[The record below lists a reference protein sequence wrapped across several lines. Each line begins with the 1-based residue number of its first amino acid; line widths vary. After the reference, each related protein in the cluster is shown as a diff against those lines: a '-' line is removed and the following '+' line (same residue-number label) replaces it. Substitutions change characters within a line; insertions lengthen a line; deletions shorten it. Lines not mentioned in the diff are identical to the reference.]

1 MAPERKGGRK
11 LSLAIRSIILK
22 NHEAGLSTV
31 KIAEILKTKYDFKT
45 TRQSVRFDTRRVDV
59 YLTKGLFMLS
69 VTFIIYFFVPIV
81 TQISDMIDVNLTQ
94 VFMWNHISFD

>member
-1 MAPERKGGRK
+1 M
-11 LSLAIRSIILK
+11 
-22 NHEAGLSTV
+22 

-94 VFMWNHISFD
+94 VFM

>member
-59 YLTKGLFMLS
+59 YLTNG
-69 VTFIIYFFVPIV
+69 
-81 TQISDMIDVNLTQ
+81 
-94 VFMWNHISFD
+94 

>member
-11 LSLAIRSIILK
+11 LSLVIRSIILK

-94 VFMWNHISFD
+94 VFM

>member
-45 TRQSVRFDTRRVDV
+45 TRQSVRRFLIRYEASGCLRDRRLV
-59 YLTKGLFMLS
+59 YVVCNVHVLLLCTDRNTDL
-69 VTFIIYFFVPIV
+69 
-81 TQISDMIDVNLTQ
+81 
-94 VFMWNHISFD
+94 

>member
-94 VFMWNHISFD
+94 VFM

>member
-94 VFMWNHISFD
+94 VFT

>member
-22 NHEAGLSTV
+22 NHDAGLSTV

-94 VFMWNHISFD
+94 VFM

>member
-45 TRQSVRFDTRRVDV
+45 TRQSVRLDTRRVDV
-59 YLTKGLFMLS
+59 YLTKG
-69 VTFIIYFFVPIV
+69 
-81 TQISDMIDVNLTQ
+81 
-94 VFMWNHISFD
+94 

>member
-31 KIAEILKTKYDFKT
+31 KIAEILKTMYDFKS

-94 VFMWNHISFD
+94 VFM